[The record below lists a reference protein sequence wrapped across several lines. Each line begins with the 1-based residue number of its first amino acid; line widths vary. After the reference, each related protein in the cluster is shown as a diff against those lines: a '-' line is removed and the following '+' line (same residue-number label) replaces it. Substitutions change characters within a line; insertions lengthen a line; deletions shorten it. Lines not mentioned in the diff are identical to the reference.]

1 MAVLR
6 LADSAQKFLS
16 DKQTKLD
23 QQFEE
28 KANQHKKV
36 QEIIMA
42 IFCAQICPQMDHFPL
57 EHSWNLFLCLLKAS
71 LFLKYEGNLKLGIN
85 TMSVYF
91 IFSINGSYG
100 CYGCDG

>member
-36 QEIIMA
+36 QELIMA

-57 EHSWNLFLCLLKAS
+57 EHSKDLFLCLLKAS
-71 LFLKYEGNLKLGIN
+71 LFLKYEGNLKLGI
-85 TMSVYF
+85 YF
-91 IFSINGSYG
+91 MPVNFISSIKGRFLWF
-100 CYGCDG
+100 